1 MFVFQYVWYAKILIL
16 CLNDFA
22 LLTRRT
28 AIKQLLVVS
37 TGILLVPSCMEDRT
51 KGSFL
56 LKNYSL
62 SAAQENLL
70 AEIAEAII
78 PKTSTPGAKDVYAHQ
93 FVMKM
98 MDDCATK
105 EEQQNFVKGLDAF
118 ADFAEKTAGTSFM
131 KATPVQR
138 SSVLEAIEKKKSE
151 ESDEAKFYRRMK
163 SLTVR
168 GYTSS
173 QYFLTQ
179 VQVYNIIPGSFKG
192 CVPVSSNT

>member
-1 MFVFQYVWYAKILIL
+1 MFVFLYVWYSKILIL

-37 TGILLVPSCMEDRT
+37 TGALLVPSCMEDRT

-62 SAAQENLL
+62 SASQENLL
-70 AEIAEAII
+70 AEIAETII

-118 ADFAEKTAGTSFM
+118 AAFAEKEAGVDFM
-131 KATPVQR
+131 KATPTQR
-138 SSVLEAIEKKKSE
+138 SSVLEAIEKKAA
-151 ESDEAKFYRRMK
+151 DERDETRFYRRMK
-163 SLTVR
+163 SLTIR

-192 CVPVSSNT
+192 CVPVLPNA

>member
-1 MFVFQYVWYAKILIL
+1 M
-16 CLNDFA
+16 LN
-22 LLTRRT
+22 RRT

-37 TGILLVPSCMEDRT
+37 AGAWLVPSCMEDRT

-56 LKNYSL
+56 LKNFSL
-62 SAAQENLL
+62 SATQENLL
-70 AEIAEAII
+70 AEIAETII

-105 EEQQNFVKGLDAF
+105 EDQQNFVKGLDAF

-131 KATPVQR
+131 KATPAQR
-138 SSVLEAIEKKKSE
+138 SGVLEAIEKNISADSNE
-151 ESDEAKFYRRMK
+151 VKFYRKMK

-192 CVPVSSNT
+192 CVPVSSKA

>member
-1 MFVFQYVWYAKILIL
+1 M
-16 CLNDFA
+16 
-22 LLTRRT
+22 
-28 AIKQLLVVS
+28 LVIS
-37 TGILLVPSCMEDRT
+37 TGALLVPSCMEDRT

-62 SAAQENLL
+62 TAAQENLL

-78 PKTSTPGAKDVYAHQ
+78 PKTTSPGAKDVYAHQ

-105 EEQQNFVKGLDAF
+105 EEQNAFVKGLDAF
-118 ADFAEKTAGTSFM
+118 AGFAEKTAGNSFI

-138 SSVLEAIEKKKSE
+138 ASVLEAMEKKISD

-163 SLTVR
+163 ALTVR

-192 CVPVSSNT
+192 CVPVSSNA